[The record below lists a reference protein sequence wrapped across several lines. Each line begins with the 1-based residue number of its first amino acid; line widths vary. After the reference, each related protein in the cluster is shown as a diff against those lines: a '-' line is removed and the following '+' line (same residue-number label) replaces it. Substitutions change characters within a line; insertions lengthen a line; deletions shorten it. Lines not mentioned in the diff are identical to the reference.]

1 MGKMGLEFG
10 LEKGQTCKRKFRYLF
25 FVEGVSADGANAL
38 PPLNAARPNLG
49 FKEMI
54 AKHVSEDVY
63 YAAKPDWRPIN
74 LVLYDL
80 KKNGEHPVFKWIKEV
95 YNPKSGNFKPPNSG
109 EFIKEARV
117 ELYDGCGERIESW
130 NFEDVWPQSVNFQT
144 LEMGSSEILT
154 VDLTLRYVRAYI
166 S

>member
-1 MGKMGLEFG
+1 MGNMGLDFG
-10 LEKGQTCKRKFRYLF
+10 LEKGQYCKRKHRYLF
-25 FVEGVSADGANAL
+25 FIDGVSADGANAL
-38 PPLNAARPNLG
+38 PPLTAARPNLG

-63 YAAKPDWRPIN
+63 YPAKPDWRPIT

-80 KKNGEHPVFKWIKEV
+80 KKGQHPVFQWIKEV
-95 YNPKSGNFKPPNSG
+95 YNPQTGRFRPPNSG
-109 EFIKEARV
+109 NFIKEARV
-117 ELYDGCGERIESW
+117 ELYDGCGNRVESW
-130 NFEDVWPQSVNFQT
+130 NFEDVWPQVANFQT
-144 LEMGSSEILT
+144 LEMASADIVT

>member
-1 MGKMGLEFG
+1 MGNMGLEFG
-10 LEKGQTCKRKFRYLF
+10 LEKGKYCKRKNRYLVF
-25 FVEGVSADGANAL
+25 IDGVSCEGVDAL
-38 PPLNAARPNLG
+38 PPLSSSRPNLG

-63 YAAKPDWRPIN
+63 YAAKPEWRPIN

-80 KKNGEHPVFKWIKEV
+80 KKNKHPVFEWIKEI
-95 YNPKSGNFKPPNSG
+95 YDPKTGRFSPPNSG
-109 EFIKEARV
+109 DFIKSARV
-117 ELYDGCGERIESW
+117 ILTDGCGNTIETW
-130 NFEDVWPQSVNFQT
+130 NLEDVWPQVANFQE
-144 LEMGSSEILT
+144 LDMGSADVIT